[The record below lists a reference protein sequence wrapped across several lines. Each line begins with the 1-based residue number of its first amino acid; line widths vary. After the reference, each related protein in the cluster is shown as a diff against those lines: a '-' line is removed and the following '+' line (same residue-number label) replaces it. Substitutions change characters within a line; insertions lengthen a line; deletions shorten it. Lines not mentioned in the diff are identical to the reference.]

1 MYMENQQKKC
11 FPINFCKLTRT
22 IIKKYKKAS
31 TLQSLAVL
39 GLLSQLTEN
48 NKIHLL
54 HYIIVL

>member
-1 MYMENQQKKC
+1 MENQQKKC

-39 GLLSQLTEN
+39 RLLSQLTEN

-54 HYIIVL
+54 HYIIIL